1 MSNAITL
8 SLKEYDRNTT
18 KSQYKEIQSWLRSCA
33 RLIEDEATEQV
44 IQVNSNLMIYGAS
57 VI

>member
-33 RLIEDEATEQV
+33 RLTEDEAIEQV
-44 IQVNSNLMIYGAS
+44 TQVNSNLMIYGAS

>member
-33 RLIEDEATEQV
+33 RLIEDEAIEQV
-44 IQVNSNLMIYGAS
+44 TQANSNLMIYGAS

>member
-1 MSNAITL
+1 MSNVIAL

-18 KSQYKEIQSWLRSCA
+18 KSQYKETQSWLRSCA

-44 IQVNSNLMIYGAS
+44 TQVNSNLMIYGAS